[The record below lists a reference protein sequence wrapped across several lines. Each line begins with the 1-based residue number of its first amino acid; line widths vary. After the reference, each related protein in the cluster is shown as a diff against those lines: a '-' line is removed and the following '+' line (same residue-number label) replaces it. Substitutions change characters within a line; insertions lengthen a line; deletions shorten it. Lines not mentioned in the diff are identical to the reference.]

1 MKGYRMEKVGYK
13 AVNGVQEIMSVYYDA
28 DEADAQARLASLDC
42 DYVRVFDYQE
52 KVSTIYVNGRI
63 I

>member
-1 MKGYRMEKVGYK
+1 MKGYRIEKVGCK
-13 AVNGVQEIMSVYYDA
+13 TANGVQDITSVCYNA

-42 DYVRVFDYQE
+42 HYVRVFDYQE

-63 I
+63 V